1 MEKEMTLKLFI
12 GNFPPP
18 QAGYLITYTVSLV
31 EQREAYKCHLSSG
44 NFLFLEITGLLY
56 KVLQI
61 QGLCLFIG
69 VQGTYLLSWF
79 CYTVNKQTIF
89 GNRS

>member
-18 QAGYLITYTVSLV
+18 QAGYFVAYTVSLV

-44 NFLFLEITGLLY
+44 NFLFFEITGLLY
-56 KVLQI
+56 EVLHI
-61 QGLCLFIG
+61 
-69 VQGTYLLSWF
+69 
-79 CYTVNKQTIF
+79 
-89 GNRS
+89 